1 MLSSSFRP
9 KRPKTRAVSRAV
21 VKSSTSGSSTKSIED
36 AETMGTVDEGLGDFF
51 KQRKI
56 SKEHVVPDKTT
67 QRENEINKEKSE
79 DSG

>member
-1 MLSSSFRP
+1 MDSRSSFRP
-9 KRPKTRAVSRAV
+9 KRPKTRAVSKAAF
-21 VKSSTSGSSTKSIED
+21 KSSGGSSKSVED

-51 KQRKI
+51 RQHKV
-56 SKEHVVPDKTT
+56 SKEYVVPDKTT